1 MSSEGKA
8 PEVFSAAE
16 LVMIRH
22 AVEDHAAGWYGQVGP
37 FTFGREQAARYTSEG
52 PLSGLC
58 DRHGLPAVWRAVAEV
73 IEENPQ
79 VLEHRLSDE
88 ERAQRQQQRA
98 EHAGRLADEAAA
110 AFQAGD
116 QPRALELIDQ
126 AELADPTHR
135 PAHRT
140 FDDLRGIIRTKATT

>member
-8 PEVFSAAE
+8 PGVFSAVE

-58 DRHGLPAVWRAVAEV
+58 DRHGLAAVWRAVAEV

-88 ERAQRQQQRA
+88 ERAQRQRQRA
-98 EHAGRLADEAAA
+98 ARAEYLAEETAV

-116 QPRALELIDQ
+116 RERALEATYQ
-126 AELADPTHR
+126 AELADPTYR
-135 PAHRT
+135 PAHCT
-140 FDDLRGIIRTKATT
+140 FDELREIIRTKATT